1 VLFLARPVDD
11 ASIQPQKQVDR
22 ARSLLAI
29 TIKETIVRVYQ
40 DIRAELYIKYT

>member
-1 VLFLARPVDD
+1 MLLYNHKSKWAR
-11 ASIQPQKQVDR
+11 R

-40 DIRAELYIKYT
+40 DIRAELYIEYT